1 MLKQVLKWTI
11 QILLLILL
19 GILLLFQRVAAF
31 DIFYTNAW
39 YLYVYIVLFGIAQ
52 FIILKILKLSMAHIA
67 LFWIC
72 LITYIVDACGNF
84 LFLAFLNG
92 IGVGLPFVCLF
103 FDVCGIYLSY
113 YFLYGKP
120 MKKGLLIPLI
130 AVLLFSFLAFC
141 ILAPIIRKKT
151 QPIPPDIETAN
162 SVYAEY
168 REEINLIADYLID
181 TEYEYILIADHI
193 EDGFMRADHED
204 VAITDERVVNA
215 IDELLEQKVFKSF
228 TKNGRSVTMKMIFIY
243 DVANDSHIEYNIG
256 RTIDGLGEPWRECV
270 TELIPMDDGDWY
282 FIICDHEAF
291 FDLPYEERE
300 KKKEENF
307 PEGQGDG
314 LREP

>member
-19 GILLLFQRVAAF
+19 GILLLFQRTAGF
-31 DIFYTNAW
+31 DIFLTNAW
-39 YLYVYIVLFGIAQ
+39 YLYVYIILFGIAQ

-120 MKKGLLIPLI
+120 MKKGLLILLI

-141 ILAPIIRKKT
+141 ILVPTIRKKT

-168 REEINLIADYLID
+168 RDEINLIADYLID
-181 TEYEYILIADHI
+181 AEYEYILITERI
-193 EDGFMRADHED
+193 ENGFMHIYGDNVE
-204 VAITDERVVNA
+204 ITDERVVKA
-215 IDELLEQKVFKSF
+215 INELLEHKVFDSIYKEE
-228 TKNGRSVTMKMIFIY
+228 GSVTYSMAFIY
-243 DVANDSHIEYNIG
+243 DIPNDNRIEYRIG
-256 RTIDGLGEPWRECV
+256 RTVDGLGEPSIGYTTDV
-270 TELIPMDDGDWY
+270 IPLVDEGWF
-282 FIICDHEAF
+282 FIIADENVWHDAWF
-291 FDLPYEERE
+291 RLPPEERGRYAWDRIE
-300 KKKEENF
+300 IN
-307 PEGQGDG
+307 
-314 LREP
+314 